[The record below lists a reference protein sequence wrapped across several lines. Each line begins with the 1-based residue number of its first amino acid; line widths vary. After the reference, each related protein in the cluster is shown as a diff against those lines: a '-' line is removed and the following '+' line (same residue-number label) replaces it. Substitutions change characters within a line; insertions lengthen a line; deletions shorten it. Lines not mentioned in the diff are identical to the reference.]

1 MNETNAHSFTRIK
14 SAIQHGRVTASRF
27 KHDQAM
33 RIASQMGYVG
43 ILNCAFVRGFR
54 KGQQCNKSE

>member
-1 MNETNAHSFTRIK
+1 MNEANFTRIK

-27 KHDQAM
+27 KRDQAM

-43 ILNCAFVRGFR
+43 ILSCAFVRGFR
-54 KGQQCNKSE
+54 KVQQCKSE

>member
-1 MNETNAHSFTRIK
+1 MNEANFIRIK
-14 SAIQHGRVTASRF
+14 SAIQHGRFTASRF
-27 KHDQAM
+27 KRDQSM

-43 ILNCAFVRGFR
+43 ILSCAFVRGFR

>member
-1 MNETNAHSFTRIK
+1 MNEANFTRIK

-27 KHDQAM
+27 KRDQAM

-43 ILNCAFVRGFR
+43 ILSCAFVRGFR
-54 KGQQCNKSE
+54 KGQ